1 MMEQAE
7 RIIIKC
13 GHLPLAIVTICGF
26 LASRPASTM
35 EWRKLNEHIGVELE
49 INSSLERINKMVIS
63 SYNGLPFH
71 LKACFLYLSIF
82 PEGHNLR
89 RRRLVRRWIAEGYSS
104 KMLSLA
110 AEEVGEKHFRDLL
123 NRSMIQ
129 TSKETASN
137 GEKVNLYQV
146 NNLMRA
152 ISISKT
158 TEEKLVCTLDDSNT
172 NPNSR
177 DKIRH
182 LVVSSRCSRDKNN
195 ALVRMMDLSRI
206 RSLTVF
212 GEWRK
217 HLVSS
222 KMRLLRVLDLE
233 DTTGLRDKDLIPIGK
248 LRHLKFLS
256 LRGSQGIFHLPR
268 SFSKL
273 LNLET
278 LDIRGTLVTTLPG
291 AIVKLQ
297 KLSYLRA
304 GYIPSDEGDQS
315 INFAEFRVTILELL
329 SQLCGSYRT
338 KRSVDKEQMGVLNNF
353 GPTIGF
359 IRSVLLKGLDP
370 HGVKVPKRIGK
381 MKILHTLGVVNVA
394 RGKSVIKELK
404 TLTKLRKLGVTGINK
419 KNGEDFCSAVQ
430 ALSHL
435 ESLSVRSEGKTGLEG
450 CLDNLSSPPKNL
462 QSVKLYGHIAKLPT
476 WINPEKLRNL
486 SKLSLRSTHL
496 EQDGALR
503 DLAKLPKLA
512 ILCLWRDSF
521 KKCEGATGEEDPL
534 SLKFGPGTFP
544 QLNRLQI
551 ADLDQLQWV
560 VFENTAMAE
569 LEILQVDKCARL
581 DEGGFSGTEFL
592 PKLKEVRVRG
602 KYKDAFKGK
611 LQEQVTKTTLI
622 LTRK

>member
-13 GHLPLAIVTICGF
+13 GHLPLAIVTIGGF

-206 RSLTVF
+206 RSC
-212 GEWRK
+212 
-217 HLVSS
+217 
-222 KMRLLRVLDLE
+222 LE
-233 DTTGLRDKDLIPIGK
+233 
-248 LRHLKFLS
+248 
-256 LRGSQGIFHLPR
+256 
-268 SFSKL
+268 
-273 LNLET
+273 
-278 LDIRGTLVTTLPG
+278 
-291 AIVKLQ
+291 
-297 KLSYLRA
+297 
-304 GYIPSDEGDQS
+304 
-315 INFAEFRVTILELL
+315 
-329 SQLCGSYRT
+329 
-338 KRSVDKEQMGVLNNF
+338 
-353 GPTIGF
+353 
-359 IRSVLLKGLDP
+359 
-370 HGVKVPKRIGK
+370 
-381 MKILHTLGVVNVA
+381 
-394 RGKSVIKELK
+394 
-404 TLTKLRKLGVTGINK
+404 
-419 KNGEDFCSAVQ
+419 NGENTWSQ
-430 ALSHL
+430 
-435 ESLSVRSEGKTGLEG
+435 VR
-450 CLDNLSSPPKNL
+450 
-462 QSVKLYGHIAKLPT
+462 
-476 WINPEKLRNL
+476 
-486 SKLSLRSTHL
+486 
-496 EQDGALR
+496 
-503 DLAKLPKLA
+503 
-512 ILCLWRDSF
+512 
-521 KKCEGATGEEDPL
+521 
-534 SLKFGPGTFP
+534 
-544 QLNRLQI
+544 
-551 ADLDQLQWV
+551 
-560 VFENTAMAE
+560 
-569 LEILQVDKCARL
+569 
-581 DEGGFSGTEFL
+581 
-592 PKLKEVRVRG
+592 
-602 KYKDAFKGK
+602 
-611 LQEQVTKTTLI
+611 
-622 LTRK
+622 